1 MKRQIPFT
9 IVRNKIFWFNKR
21 HGSTYI
27 RLSLGTCDPH
37 TALAFASHIAT
48 NLRRIKHLDMT
59 PYEVKRLVRE
69 WLEEQTI
76 GLERLVATVALNP
89 GKNQSLTIGNP
100 TYLALRKSIQ
110 NSYDK
115 ANKALELGLW
125 SEAVEEAK
133 RFAQNHIEDDTSEED
148 LALLTRELLLAKREL
163 SDNLLQHRSNSL
175 TPLSPPQSADDIGS
189 TDPISTVWKSYINE
203 LIKGNRLKES
213 SEKLYNDH
221 FAKLV
226 DILGDVPI
234 NTLDKAKAR
243 KLKTGLMDYPLRR
256 FTGKRAE
263 LTLSEARQT
272 IVKRISNSSAS
283 TAFSA
288 ITGFLGWAAGNG
300 YLPSNPLEGMTIKRN
315 KGNETRLS
323 YNTDQ
328 LRHIFSQPRFQGLKQ
343 KGQRSPVYEDDYWL
357 PLLALHT
364 GARMEELCRL
374 RKKDIYIDG
383 AIPCFQLMDPEI
395 APELTDRNRKHSGK
409 SINAFRMLPIHMNLW
424 DNLGFKEFVDSKP
437 EGYLFTL
444 KPVDRKMGHN
454 PSNDF
459 STFKSKL
466 GFTKDHAFHS
476 FRHTLRDALT
486 AANVSGEFVK
496 AIVGH
501 SNGGDVT
508 FGQYGT
514 RLSKQPTVLAQ
525 HLYRV
530 DFSHILTEVKAWSE
544 IEGMLYKRV
553 IK

>member
-1 MKRQIPFT
+1 
-9 IVRNKIFWFNKR
+9 
-21 HGSTYI
+21 
-27 RLSLGTCDPH
+27 
-37 TALAFASHIAT
+37 
-48 NLRRIKHLDMT
+48 MT

-89 GKNQSLTIGNP
+89 GKHQSLVIANP

-110 NSYDK
+110 HSYDK

-125 SEAVEEAK
+125 GEAAEDAK
-133 RFAQNHIEDDTSEED
+133 RFAQSHIEGDTSEED
-148 LALLTRELLLAKREL
+148 LTLLTRELLLAKREL
-163 SDNLLQHRSNSL
+163 SDNILRHRSN
-175 TPLSPPQSADDIGS
+175 TPTTSTIATSTDDAGS
-189 TDPISTVWKSYINE
+189 TDPISIVWKNYIEE
-203 LIKGNRLKES
+203 LVKGGRLKEN
-213 SEKLYNDH
+213 SEKSYNDH
-221 FAKLV
+221 FAKLA
-226 DILGDVPI
+226 DILGDIPI
-234 NTLDKAKAR
+234 NTLDKTKAR
-243 KLKTGLMDYPLRR
+243 ELKKELMDYPLRR
-256 FTGKRAE
+256 FTGPRAK
-263 LTLSEARQT
+263 LSLLDAKQALE
-272 IVKRISNSSAS
+272 KRISNSSAS
-283 TAFSA
+283 TTLSA
-288 ITGFLGWAAGNG
+288 IAGFLDWAVGNG
-300 YLPSNPLEGMTIKRN
+300 YLLSNPLEGMKIKRN

-343 KGQRSPVYEDDYWL
+343 SNQISPVYEDDYWL
-357 PLLALHT
+357 PLLALYT

-374 RKKDIYIDG
+374 RKKDIYLDG

-395 APELTDRNRKHSGK
+395 APELSDRSRKHSGK
-409 SINAFRMLPIHMNLW
+409 SINAFRMLPIHMHLW
-424 DNLGFKEFVDSKP
+424 DTLGFKEFVESKP
-437 EGYLFTL
+437 EGYLFSL
-444 KPVDRKMGHN
+444 KPVNRKMGHN

-459 STFKSKL
+459 SKFKTKL

-525 HLYRV
+525 HLYRI
-530 DFSHILTEVKAWSE
+530 DLSHALTKVKPWTE
-544 IEGMLYKRV
+544 IKDNLHKRV
-553 IK
+553 F